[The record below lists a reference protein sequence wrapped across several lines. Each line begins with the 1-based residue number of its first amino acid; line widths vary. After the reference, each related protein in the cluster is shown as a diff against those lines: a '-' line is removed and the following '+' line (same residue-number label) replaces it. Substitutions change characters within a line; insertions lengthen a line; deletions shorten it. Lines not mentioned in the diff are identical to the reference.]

1 MGATCGGDGEPTRL
15 LASEQNRVA
24 VGDEM
29 EIHLSAEPGLG
40 DAWQVATPPDE
51 TVVRQYPEPFFT
63 RTVTLPSGPAAQSA
77 CERFLL
83 PTDGSLVAG
92 YYVYEVFFTRPGGS
106 RTLLPPESVPQPTAA
121 KQPVLEI
128 TADEPAISG
137 HALYGLSEE
146 GRAWGLCSDAID

>member
-51 TVVRQYPEPFFT
+51 TVVRLVDQRSESDEPELAGGLWEDVFVFEA
-63 RTVTLPSGPAAQSA
+63 VGPG
-77 CERFLL
+77 
-83 PTDGSLVAG
+83 TT
-92 YYVYEVFFTRPGGS
+92 EVVVHNCFRCDDQGNT
-106 RTLLPPESVPQPTAA
+106 PPEYAEEAVDLTY
-121 KQPVLEI
+121 
-128 TADEPAISG
+128 AIIV
-137 HALYGLSEE
+137 E
-146 GRAWGLCSDAID
+146 